1 MMRVA
6 FTRREAQQVLRQMIT
21 GTSGRHREIL
31 DELCRAF
38 PNPRTDKQL
47 MKSLNIASPV
57 TLKAMIHNANSI
69 NPVKISY
76 LPCGGK
82 SYVFCDKAPK
92 RQLIMRELVTAWK
105 G

>member
-6 FTRREAQQVLRQMIT
+6 FTRREAQQVLRQMII

-82 SYVFCDKAPK
+82 SYVFCD
-92 RQLIMRELVTAWK
+92 RQATKVLCQRYIDKVMY
-105 G
+105 